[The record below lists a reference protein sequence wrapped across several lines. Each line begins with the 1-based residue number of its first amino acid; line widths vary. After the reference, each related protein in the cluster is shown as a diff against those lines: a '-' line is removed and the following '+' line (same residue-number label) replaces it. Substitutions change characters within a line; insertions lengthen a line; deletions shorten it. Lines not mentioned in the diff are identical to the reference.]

1 MSSSALSS
9 IVASPSLSIL
19 ALDMKPAVLAGVGK
33 GCWLD
38 ADVADWESEVDMG
51 REDCGERSDTAEFVV
66 GKPPLDCEFIE

>member
-9 IVASPSLSIL
+9 IVASPSLSMV

-38 ADVADWESEVDMG
+38 ADVAE
-51 REDCGERSDTAEFVV
+51 
-66 GKPPLDCEFIE
+66 